1 MAINTTYNG
10 YFLPQ
15 SMSYDYVRGK
25 RNELGVN
32 KWDYEANEINIDK
45 QRALQNL
52 NDRYSESLND
62 AYANYLASQGLI
74 QNSNM
79 GQGYQQQY
87 SNQLA
92 NQFNQTAT
100 ELGTSVS
107 EAKSQVEANTQARLD
122 ASQSAL
128 ETQVA
133 NLNRVGTLAENYL
146 NYVKTLRNTNSDNAS
161 DYFYGDT
168 GLTENAT
175 IEDLYARMLGDE
187 NGMDTTLAAGYKDI
201 ENNVA
206 KSFSQYVND
215 EMTDKDQDF
224 YNWFL
229 ASGYNDFKSGI
240 KDKVNQYM
248 SDKRENADSSAINS
262 ALQNGEYKDYQ
273 TGSVLKIDK
282 SGKITID
289 DTKIGTILSRDI
301 ENKTSV
307 DINIGGKNHTLSIK
321 DGKYLIDGKDY
332 KSQLDNS
339 YVKFTNRGISEDVT
353 FEYNGKEYGP
363 KNYARV
369 DSGSTLGRKITKY
382 LSTLPDTIDNG
393 KVFEYDGNTYAKGKY
408 SEYYKLK
415 N

>member
-1 MAINTTYNG
+1 MATNTTYNG

-45 QRALQNL
+45 QKALQNL

-107 EAKSQVEANTQARLD
+107 EARSQVEANTQARLNT
-122 ASQSAL
+122 SQSVL

-146 NYVKTLRNTNSDNAS
+146 NYVKTLRNVNSDNVS

-201 ENNVA
+201 ENNAA

-229 ASGYNDFKSGI
+229 TSGYSDFKSGI
-240 KDKVNQYM
+240 KDKTNQYM
-248 SDKRENADSSAINS
+248 SNKRENADSSAIS
-262 ALQNGEYKDYQ
+262 TALQNGEYKDYQ
-273 TGSVLKIDK
+273 TGSILKIDK

-339 YVKFTNRGISEDVT
+339 YVKFTNSGISDAIT

-363 KNYARV
+363 QNY
-369 DSGSTLGRKITKY
+369 DGIQYGSTTGSKIAKY
-382 LSTLPDTIDNG
+382 LSTLPDKIDNG
-393 KVFEYDGNTYAKGKY
+393 EVFEYDGNTYVKGKY
-408 SEYYKLK
+408 GEYYKLK